1 MYAYDIQ
8 EDVRP
13 MNRTMQKAIRA
24 EYSILRAP
32 LAVLDERVISRLEET
47 SRVRS
52 TFERGL
58 QSLDTVAARLLEPTP
73 ARSQPLPREEQD
85 EIHQLTDTLLAEQ
98 EEQTFVGELADDE
111 LRRVQAEL
119 RAKHRI
125 EEQHG
130 Q

>member
-1 MYAYDIQ
+1 
-8 EDVRP
+8 
-13 MNRTMQKAIRA
+13 
-24 EYSILRAP
+24 
-32 LAVLDERVISRLEET
+32 VLDERVISRLEET

>member
-1 MYAYDIQ
+1 
-8 EDVRP
+8 

-24 EYSILRAP
+24 EYTILRAP
-32 LAVLDERVISRLEET
+32 LGLLDTQVISRLGEG

-58 QSLDTVAARLLEPTP
+58 DSLDTAAARLLDRPAPSARAGEPTALP
-73 ARSQPLPREEQD
+73 AEEQQ
-85 EIHQLTDTLLAEQ
+85 EVEQLTDTLLAEQ
-98 EEQTFVGELADDE
+98 EERTYVGELADDE

-119 RAKHRI
+119 RAKHQV

-130 Q
+130 E

>member
-1 MYAYDIQ
+1 
-8 EDVRP
+8 

-24 EYSILRAP
+24 EYTILRAP
-32 LAVLDERVISRLEET
+32 LGLLDTQVISRLGEG

-58 QSLDTVAARLLEPTP
+58 DSLDTAAARLLDRPAPPGRSGEPTP
-73 ARSQPLPREEQD
+73 LPAEEQ
-85 EIHQLTDTLLAEQ
+85 EEVGQLTDTLLAEQ
-98 EEQTFVGELADDE
+98 AERTYVGELADDE

-119 RAKHRI
+119 RAKHQV

-130 Q
+130 E